1 MYDNFVSYNYY
12 LTENKPV
19 KLCYIVGFNYICT
32 MKKTG
37 TVHPGIILKD
47 YLGSKDISQRE
58 LSSQIDLAYS
68 HLNKILKG
76 ERDINVDIALRLEAS
91 NHKNAKYWMG
101 LQLDF
106 NLYSA
111 RQDPERSVEAEQI
124 KEWNEIQPLVPV
136 KYFKKK
142 GIVKSKI
149 SSDINSVYEVYGV
162 KNLDQLK
169 AVVSN
174 FDFGYFRKSSAFKEK
189 RENIIAWSVLAK
201 YKANEIADVP
211 KFKKSSQSVVT
222 SKLNKLFLTSKNLK
236 MDVEALLFDNG
247 IKFITLDRPVKTPV
261 DGVSFWSNKN
271 PAIVLTLKYKRLDN
285 FAFTLMH
292 EIAHVYRHLSDSQHR
307 STSFYTNNSTNDF
320 LEYEADS
327 FARNTLIPQETWD
340 SFMLNTYEYSDET
353 ILKFSKKNGVHPA
366 IVRGRVCFENP
377 SYYRR
382 RTKISQINITT

>member
-1 MYDNFVSYNYY
+1 VYDNFVSHNCALKEY
-12 LTENKPV
+12 LPV
-19 KLCYIVGFNYICT
+19 KVCYFVSFNYICT

-47 YLGSKDISQRE
+47 YLGLKDISQRE

-76 ERDINVDIALRLEAS
+76 ERDINIDIALRLEAS
-91 NHKNAKYWMG
+91 SHKNAKYWMG

-106 NLYSA
+106 NLYAA
-111 RQDPERSVEAEQI
+111 RHDPERSIESEQI
-124 KEWNEIQPLVPV
+124 KEWKEIQPLVPI

-169 AVVSN
+169 AAVSN

-189 RENIIAWSVLAK
+189 KENIIAWSVLAK
-201 YKANEIADVP
+201 YKANEITDIP
-211 KFKKSSQSVVT
+211 KFKKTSQSGVT
-222 SKLNKLFLTSKNLK
+222 SKLNKLFMTSKHLK
-236 MDVEALLFDNG
+236 EDVEALLFDNG
-247 IKFITLDRPVKTPV
+247 IKFSTLDRPIKTPV

-271 PAIVLTLKYKRLDN
+271 PAIILTSRYKRLDH

-292 EIAHVYRHLSDSQHR
+292 EIAHVYLHLSEEHKDA
-307 STSFYTNNSTNDF
+307 SFYTNNSTDTF
-320 LEYEADS
+320 LEYEADA

-340 SFMLNTYEYSDET
+340 RFVINTYVYSDEV
-353 ILKFSKKNGVHPA
+353 IFNFSKNHDVHPA

-377 SYYRR
+377 SYYKR
-382 RTKISQINITT
+382 RTKISELNVTT